1 MNYPFYQQMPQS
13 TFTPGRPT
21 YMDVMQQQNQQYL
34 AIKGR
39 PVASFDEAKASMID
53 FDGSIFYFPD
63 AANQKIY
70 TKQIN
75 LDGTSS
81 LKVYALVQTPTSQ
94 QNTFSELPD
103 NIVTKKEFESAI
115 NNLTNEIQ
123 NLKGVMN
130 KNDESPVVHESTSAV
145 VSNKSSAAHDIAS
158 LKF

>member
-1 MNYPFYQQMPQS
+1 MNYPYYQQMQQP
-13 TFTPGRPT
+13 TFMPGRPT
-21 YMDVMQQQNQQYL
+21 YMDAMMQQNQQYL
-34 AIKGR
+34 TIKGR

-81 LKVYALVQTPTSQ
+81 LKVYALVQTPTPQ
-94 QNTFSELPD
+94 QNTFSELPN
-103 NIVTKKEFESAI
+103 NIVTKEEFESVI
-115 NNLTNEIQ
+115 GNLTNEIQ
-123 NLKGVMN
+123 NLKGVKN
-130 KNDESPVVHESTSAV
+130 KNDEPPTTNDVA
-145 VSNKSSAAHDIAS
+145 D